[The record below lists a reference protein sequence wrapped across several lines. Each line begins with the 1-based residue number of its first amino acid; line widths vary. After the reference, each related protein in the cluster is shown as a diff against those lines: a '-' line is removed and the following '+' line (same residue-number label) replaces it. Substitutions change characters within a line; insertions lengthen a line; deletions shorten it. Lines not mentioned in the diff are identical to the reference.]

1 MCTFPLQ
8 ERSEDLDMVPVFLY
22 CLCARTGT
30 RISVGLDVP
39 CRLSIWPRTAVA
51 LCVKAA
57 CGLMGMRV
65 SGLMKIMIYTHGS
78 MVLTHVKQ
86 LHARPLFSGRKPKQL
101 RNIKQGVARVRLGIG
116 GSAWQCLWVEMTEE
130 GGGESMGV
138 SCSTWQAHVYT
149 LGTVV
154 TISLPHVCWGSS
166 SCEQACP
173 WGMLLWVISCNQVFT
188 ITQPWL

>member
-1 MCTFPLQ
+1 M
-8 ERSEDLDMVPVFLY
+8 DMVPVFLY

-39 CRLSIWPRTAVA
+39 YRLAIRPRTAVA

-57 CGLMGMRV
+57 SRLVGRRV

-86 LHARPLFSGRKPKQL
+86 LYARPMFSGRKPKQL

-116 GSAWQCLWVEMTEE
+116 GSAWQCLWVERTEE
-130 GGGESMGV
+130 EEGRRVWECPV
-138 SCSTWQAHVYT
+138 AHDKPMCT
-149 LGTVV
+149 HWVV
-154 TISLPHVCWGSS
+154 WSPSASHMSAEVVPHVSS
-166 SCEQACP
+166 PAPGECYFESSVATKFSQ
-173 WGMLLWVISCNQVFT
+173 
-188 ITQPWL
+188 